1 MNNNMVITETRPYLT
16 FKLDDEM
23 FAIDVSQVRE
33 ILNYMTITK
42 MPQMPDFM
50 KGVIN
55 LRGSVVPVIDMR
67 KKFGLEAKEADKD
80 MVIVVMEIRFEQ
92 ETAILGG
99 LVDSVQEVFELEPKD
114 IEPAPRIGARL
125 RNEFIKG
132 MGKRDDKFLI
142 ILDIDKVFSTDEL
155 FIVQTA
161 AGENEA
167 DLQTDNKA

>member
-1 MNNNMVITETRPYLT
+1 MNNNVTITETRPYLT
-16 FKLDDEM
+16 FKLDNEM

-67 KKFGLEAKEADKD
+67 KKFGLDAKETDKD

-92 ETAILGG
+92 ETA
-99 LVDSVQEVFELEPKD
+99 V
-114 IEPAPRIGARL
+114 
-125 RNEFIKG
+125 
-132 MGKRDDKFLI
+132 
-142 ILDIDKVFSTDEL
+142 
-155 FIVQTA
+155 
-161 AGENEA
+161 
-167 DLQTDNKA
+167 